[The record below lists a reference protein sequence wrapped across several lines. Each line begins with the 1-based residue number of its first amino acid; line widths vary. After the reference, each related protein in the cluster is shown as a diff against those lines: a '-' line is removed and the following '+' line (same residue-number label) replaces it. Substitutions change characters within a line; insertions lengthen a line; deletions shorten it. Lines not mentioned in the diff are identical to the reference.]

1 MQIKGT
7 EEKLSEAE
15 KKLKMQSDALEK
27 MNKRLKEK
35 QIEV

>member
-7 EEKLSEAE
+7 EEKLMETD

-35 QIEV
+35 